1 MKHSQKK
8 IYIKTKKTKK
18 TKTKKTKTKK
28 TKTTKTKKIKIKTK
42 KINNHYKINKKGGS
56 YDDKFL
62 NCFDENLKKIE
73 DAIQTFSGKHSI
85 DTKIANEFISS
96 QISPIRRHAAE
107 DLVNNTIYITLD
119 EISNIIEKLIDKLYL
134 EFQDINNSDKI
145 YLVTGNIKKSSYFL
159 SVLALKYIK
168 VKQYKEPHKFIE
180 VLTPELFE
188 EIGNNPIIMIDDVS
202 YTGSQLSNQLNQ
214 IYYDIVV
221 MKKKTPPNIYVLLA
235 ALNDI
240 SKQKLSIVP
249 TSKIINKYYD
259 KFIESPFKLLYLN
272 ERLYEALIYKLGI
285 ERYLN
290 MTLLFSTFSA
300 VNYVPYVSIYL
311 DHKLADD
318 VSTFNTTL
326 TYGQIIPNNINFNK
340 LINNDILLFDK
351 SYKEFDGE
359 MINKLLNTFNK
370 DNMTNFSAINFKTIG
385 SYILE
390 KLVKQDEKYK
400 DKDGVSHLTFKPF
413 INTCNTNPKLLENIS
428 DNEVVDFDYFL
439 FMIPEG
445 CLEGN
450 NNCSIDSSGIDSYK
464 YLMFDE
470 ENRDLNKNI
479 IISNKIHGFRCPET
493 WYKNGEFEM
502 SCIN

>member
-1 MKHSQKK
+1 MKYSQKK
-8 IYIKTKKTKK
+8 IYIKTNKTKK
-18 TKTKKTKTKK
+18 TKTKKTKTNKTKTKK
-28 TKTTKTKKIKIKTK
+28 TKTKTKTK
-42 KINNHYKINKKGGS
+42 KINNHYKTNKKGGS

-96 QISPIRRHAAE
+96 QISPIRRQAAE

-119 EISNIIEKLIDKLYL
+119 EISNIIGKLIDKLYL

-168 VKQYKEPHKFIE
+168 VKQYKEPYKFIE

-202 YTGSQLSNQLNQ
+202 YTGSQLSDQLNQ
-214 IYYDIVV
+214 IYYDMVV
-221 MKKKTPPNIYVLLA
+221 MKKKSPPNIYLLLA

-249 TSKIINKYYD
+249 SSKFKNRFYEN
-259 KFIESPFKLLYLN
+259 FIPSPFKLLYLN
-272 ERLYEALIYKLGI
+272 ERLYQALIYKLGI
-285 ERYLN
+285 ERYLT

-311 DHKLADD
+311 DHKMADD
-318 VSTFNTTL
+318 VSTFKTTL
-326 TYGQIIPNNINFNK
+326 SYGQIIPNNINFNK
-340 LINNDILLFDK
+340 LINNDVLMFDT

-359 MINKLLNTFNK
+359 MINQLLNTFNE
-370 DNMTNFSAINFKTIG
+370 DNRTNFSANHFKTIG

-390 KLVKQDEKYK
+390 KLVQQDEKYK

-413 INTCNTNPKLLENIS
+413 INICNTNPKLLENIS

-439 FMIPEG
+439 FIIPEG

-450 NNCSIDSSGIDSYK
+450 NNCSIDSAGIDSYK
-464 YLMFDE
+464 YL
-470 ENRDLNKNI
+470 ENKDLNKNI
-479 IISNKIHGFRCPET
+479 IISNKIHSFKCPET

-502 SCIN
+502 RCIN